1 MNVEVTKLP
10 ESRVALKIEVTA
22 EEAGQAL
29 DRTYKQLVQR
39 VNVPGFRKG
48 KAPRSVVERVVGAEL
63 FVHEATDEAV
73 RWAYRKAID
82 QENLTPIDEAEIQ
95 PGPDGHDHLAPDQSF
110 HFEATVSVKPEVRLP
125 DYSAIKVERSQ
136 PEVTDADVEALVQE
150 IQQRNATLEPKT
162 RAADIGNVVTMS
174 ISGQVNGKEVINQ
187 DDVDFELK
195 DEDDQ
200 PDPMLPGLSRQ
211 LVGVNPGD
219 IKEIALALPELYQDQ
234 EIAGQTLLL
243 RILVKEIKRK
253 VLPDIGDELVQAVSQ
268 FQTLDELRDALRAN
282 LQLEQKLEADQR
294 MVAAAVEAVTS
305 RTFIEIPPILI
316 EEELERMIGEM
327 QEEFERRHLSWQQY
341 LETASQSEADI
352 RNDMR
357 ESAAQNVKTSLVLA
371 AVADEENIET
381 PNREV
386 DAALEDLFR
395 GAQTSETERRRLRSS
410 AGVRTNIRNRIRR
423 QRAIQR
429 LVEIMSG
436 EDVSAEAAEEVAD
449 QTAAAADDV
458 QETVAVEVGG

>member
-10 ESRVALKIEVTA
+10 ESRVALKIELTA
-22 EEAGQAL
+22 EEVGQAL
-29 DRTYKQLVQR
+29 DRTYKQLVHR

-95 PGPDGHDHLAPDQSF
+95 PGADGHEHLSSDQSF
-110 HFEATVSVKPEVRLP
+110 HFEATVAVKPEVPLP
-125 DYSAIKVERSQ
+125 DYRVLKIERSQ
-136 PEVTDADVEALVQE
+136 PEVTDADVEALIHE
-150 IQQRNATLEPKT
+150 IQQRNTTLEPKT
-162 RAADIGNVVTMS
+162 RAADIGNVVTMN
-174 ISGQVNGKEVINQ
+174 ISGHVNGKEVINQ
-187 DDVDFELK
+187 DGVDFELK

-211 LVGVNPGD
+211 LVGVTPGD
-219 IKEIALALPELYQDQ
+219 IKDISLELPELYQDQ
-234 EIAGQTLLL
+234 EMAGQTLTL
-243 RILVKEIKRK
+243 RVLVKEIKRK
-253 VLPDIGDELVQAVSQ
+253 VLPEIDDDLVQSVSQ

-282 LQLEQKLEADQR
+282 LQLEQKLAADQR
-294 MVAAAVEAVTS
+294 MVSAAVEAVTS

-327 QEEFERRHLSWQQY
+327 QEEFERRRLSWQQY
-341 LETASQSEADI
+341 LDTASQSEADV

-371 AVADEENIET
+371 TVADEENIEV

-395 GAQTSETERRRLRSS
+395 EAQTSETERRRLRSS

-429 LVEIMSG
+429 LVAIMSG
-436 EDVSAEAAEEVAD
+436 EEVSAEAAEDVAD
-449 QTAAAADDV
+449 QTAATADDI
-458 QETVAVEVGG
+458 QETVAVEAGG